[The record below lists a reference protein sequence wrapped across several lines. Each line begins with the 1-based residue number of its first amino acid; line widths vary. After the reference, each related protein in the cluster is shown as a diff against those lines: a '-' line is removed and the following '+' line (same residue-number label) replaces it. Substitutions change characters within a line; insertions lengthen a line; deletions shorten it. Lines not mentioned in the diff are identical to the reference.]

1 MSLTEKDLEAIGLL
15 MKQQIEEVFEV
26 RLEPFRHEVNKH
38 FDHLYKQDE
47 RREQE
52 YLVITEQLTRIENRL
67 ESVENKVDGHAQRIG
82 VLEKKVA

>member
-26 RLEPFRHEVNKH
+26 RLEPFRQEVNKH
-38 FDHLYKQDE
+38 FDHLYKQVE

-52 YLVITEQLTRIENRL
+52 HLVITEQLTRIENRL